1 MTGHESPK
9 RVHVPFASDEAI
21 GELRAGDA
29 LLLSGVLYTARDAA
43 HRRMVEAMDRGEALP
58 LPLKHQVIYYVGP
71 TPAPPG
77 RPIGSAGPTT
87 AYRMDPYT
95 PQLVELGLGGA
106 IGKGYRGPVVK
117 EAMRGRA
124 FVYMAASGGAGALL
138 SQCIREAAVIAYE
151 DLGTEAIRRLT
162 VEDFPVIVI
171 NDTLGTDYY
180 EVAQAPWRRM
190 ECSQ

>member
-1 MTGHESPK
+1 MTQHGDPK
-9 RVHVPFASDEAI
+9 RVRVPFASDEVI
-21 GELRAGDA
+21 RELRAGDA

-43 HRRMVEAMDRGEALP
+43 HRRMVEATSRGETLP
-58 LPLKHQVIYYVGP
+58 VPLEHEVIYYVGP
-71 TPAPPG
+71 TPARPG

-95 PQLVELGLGGA
+95 PPLIELGLGGTV
-106 IGKGYRGPVVK
+106 GKGYRGPEVK
-117 EAMRGRA
+117 GAMRGYA

-138 SQCIREAAVIAYE
+138 SQCIREAAVLAYE
-151 DLGTEAIRRLT
+151 DLGTEAVRRLV

-180 EVAQAPWRRM
+180 EVAQAPWRRT
-190 ECSQ
+190 EGRQ